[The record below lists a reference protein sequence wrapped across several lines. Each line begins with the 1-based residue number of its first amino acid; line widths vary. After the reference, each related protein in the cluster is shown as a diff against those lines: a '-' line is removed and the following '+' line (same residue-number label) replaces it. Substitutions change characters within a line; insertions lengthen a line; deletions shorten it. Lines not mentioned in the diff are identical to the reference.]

1 LLDLQT
7 ERQMGPSLRPG
18 WNLPQ
23 VATRP
28 NRVPVSFTNVATGA
42 VTAWNPHGDEP
53 YPYPLLPGSQA
64 WIDAEP
70 YERIESTK
78 IPKEWRDRA
87 TSWQLFR
94 SAIAN
99 PYFTTILIGDF
110 IEVGYKA
117 ARVGEV
123 SILSAVDTS
132 PDFGTNVLRWLTELD
147 LARMASVKCSEVSDT
162 ESCWMHY
169 VVVCHM
175 AGLDSALKTMD
186 LSSRQRLFKL
196 AVWDSD
202 YFLSRSETMVSAAPI
217 RLMYAIYDKPESF
230 RGALPAGIRLPPWSA
245 QRWAPQPPEL
255 RPAVAA
261 AKTALNLTQR
271 P

>member
-1 LLDLQT
+1 
-7 ERQMGPSLRPG
+7 MGPSLRPG

-99 PYFTTILIGDF
+99 PYFTTILMGDF

-132 PDFGTNVLRWLTELD
+132 PDFGTNILRWLTELD

-217 RLMYAIYDKPESF
+217 QYK
-230 RGALPAGIRLPPWSA
+230 RGKSI
-245 QRWAPQPPEL
+245 
-255 RPAVAA
+255 
-261 AKTALNLTQR
+261 KIC
-271 P
+271 

>member
-1 LLDLQT
+1 
-7 ERQMGPSLRPG
+7 
-18 WNLPQ
+18 
-23 VATRP
+23 
-28 NRVPVSFTNVATGA
+28 
-42 VTAWNPHGDEP
+42 
-53 YPYPLLPGSQA
+53 
-64 WIDAEP
+64 
-70 YERIESTK
+70 
-78 IPKEWRDRA
+78 
-87 TSWQLFR
+87 
-94 SAIAN
+94 
-99 PYFTTILIGDF
+99 
-110 IEVGYKA
+110 
-117 ARVGEV
+117 
-123 SILSAVDTS
+123 
-132 PDFGTNVLRWLTELD
+132 
-147 LARMASVKCSEVSDT
+147 
-162 ESCWMHY
+162 MHY

-186 LSSRQRLFKL
+186 LSSRQRLFRL

-255 RPAVAA
+255 RPGVAA